1 MSIRGMPLSV
11 CCCAHMSSVVCAAGS
26 RSKRY
31 FRQAWGSIS
40 LALAISN
47 KDNSMALRVSTL
59 GGSGEEPV
67 FSYLITGYRQKL
79 GSRPH
84 FLPDIPAQ
92 FE

>member
-1 MSIRGMPLSV
+1 MSIRGMPFSV

-40 LALAISN
+40 LALAISD

-67 FSYLITGYRQKL
+67 FSIQSHGADCGFGRVVAGRGMQVTVG
-79 GSRPH
+79 
-84 FLPDIPAQ
+84 
-92 FE
+92 